1 MTTTTINLYD
11 NVYGDF
17 ASAAEAAVR
26 RETYGEDLGQSSWL
40 TADEWLR
47 FADQLAIG
55 AGFEVL
61 EVGSGS
67 GGPAVYLAA
76 ARGCRLTGVDIN
88 EHGVRNAN
96 ALAGARGMADRVT
109 FRAVDASRALPFP
122 DDSFDAVVS
131 NDAIC
136 HIRDRATVLRDW
148 FRVLRP
154 GGRMLFTDALVI
166 TGVMSNEELATRSS
180 IGFYVFIPPAE
191 NERLLREA
199 GFEVLGVDDVT
210 ENAATVAHRW
220 HNARERQREV
230 LVAREGQAN
239 FDGLQR
245 FLACVH
251 TVSAERRLS
260 RFAYLA
266 RKPR

>member
-1 MTTTTINLYD
+1 MTTSTINLYD

-55 AGFEVL
+55 AGSEVL

-96 ALAGARGMADRVT
+96 ALAEARGVADRVT

-136 HIRDRATVLRDW
+136 HIRDRATVLREW

-210 ENAATVAHRW
+210 ENAATVARRW
-220 HNARERQREV
+220 HDARERQREG

-245 FLACVH
+245 FLSCVH

-266 RKPR
+266 SKPR